1 MRCSKTAKTSPKID
15 GAKPSAPSAS
25 AVRDAAPKNSEERLL
40 QQLTRSKIYQDY
52 ERAFSEATQMPLSL
66 RAVEIWNTAHRGKKF
81 ENPFCALVSQSG
93 RSCAACLDVQH
104 QITEGEG
111 DKPRMITCFAGM
123 ADSAVPVHLG
133 LKTIGYL
140 QTGQVLLRSPNKAQ
154 FQRVVHQLLEWGATL
169 DIEQLEE
176 AYFQTHV
183 LTPSQYQAMVK
194 LLDIFAQ
201 HLSALSNQIAL
212 QEANAEP
219 PIIHRAKDFIEKH
232 KSDPISLSEVA
243 RALNV
248 STFYFCKLFK
258 KATGINFTE
267 YLSRVRIEKA
277 KNLLLNPNLRVSE
290 IAYEVGFQSLT
301 HFNRVFLRIVGRSPT
316 AYRSALPK

>member
-1 MRCSKTAKTSPKID
+1 MGGREAMT
-15 GAKPSAPSAS
+15 
-25 AVRDAAPKNSEERLL
+25 KNPEERLL
-40 QQLTRSKIYQDY
+40 AQLSRSKIYQDY

-66 RAVEIWNTAHRGKKF
+66 RPVDIWNTAHRGKKF
-81 ENPFCALVSQSG
+81 ENPFCALIAQSG

-104 QITEGEG
+104 QVTVGEG
-111 DKPRMITCFAGM
+111 ARTLSCFAGLS
-123 ADSAVPVHLG
+123 DSAVPVHLG

-140 QTGQVLLRSPNKAQ
+140 QTGQVLLRAPNKAQ
-154 FQRVVHQLLEWGATL
+154 FQRIARQLLDWGATI
-169 DIEQLEE
+169 DTEQLEE

-183 LTPSQYQAMVK
+183 LTTSQYQAMVK
-194 LLDIFAQ
+194 LLEIFAQ
-201 HLSALSNQIAL
+201 HLSALSNQIDL

-219 PIIHRAKDFIEKH
+219 PIIHRAKEFIEKH
-232 KSDPISLSEVA
+232 KSDPLSLSEVA

-316 AYRSALPK
+316 AYRDALPK

>member
-1 MRCSKTAKTSPKID
+1 MKTETHLNPGTHEHEAT
-15 GAKPSAPSAS
+15 
-25 AVRDAAPKNSEERLL
+25 PKNADDRLL
-40 QQLTRSKIYQDY
+40 TQLSRSKIYQDY
-52 ERAFSEATQMPLSL
+52 EKAFSEATQLPLSL
-66 RAVEIWNTAHRGKKF
+66 RPVDLWNTAHRGKKF
-81 ENPFCALVSQSG
+81 ENPFCAMVSQSS
-93 RSCAACLDVQH
+93 RSCAACLDMQH
-104 QITEGEG
+104 QVTLSDD
-111 DKPRMITCFAGM
+111 DKPRTVMCFAGM
-123 ADSAVPVHLG
+123 SDTAVPVHLG

-140 QTGQVLLRSPNKAQ
+140 QTGQVLMRAPNKAQ
-154 FQRVVHQLLEWGATL
+154 FQRIARQLLEWGATL
-169 DIEQLEE
+169 DVEQLE
-176 AYFQTHV
+176 AAFFQSHV
-183 LTPSQYQAMVK
+183 LTPAQYHAMVK
-194 LLDIFAQ
+194 LLEIFAQ
-201 HLSALSNQIAL
+201 HLSTLSNQIAL

-219 PIIHRAKDFIEKH
+219 PIIHRAKEFIETH

-316 AYRSALPK
+316 AYRDSLPK

>member
-1 MRCSKTAKTSPKID
+1 MSGR
-15 GAKPSAPSAS
+15 
-25 AVRDAAPKNSEERLL
+25 AAMMKNPEERLV

-66 RAVEIWNTAHRGKKF
+66 RPVDIWNTAHRGKKF
-81 ENPFCALVSQSG
+81 ENPFCALISQSG
-93 RSCAACLDVQH
+93 RACAACLDIQH
-104 QITEGEG
+104 QVASEEGA
-111 DKPRMITCFAGM
+111 KTVTCFAGLT
-123 ADSAVPVHLG
+123 DSAVPVHLG
-133 LKTIGYL
+133 VKTIGYL
-140 QTGQVLLRSPNKAQ
+140 QTGQILMRSPNKGQ
-154 FQRVVHQLLEWGATL
+154 FQKIARQLLEWGTTIDAT
-169 DIEQLEE
+169 QLEE
-176 AYFQTHV
+176 AYFQTRV
-183 LTPSQYQAMVK
+183 LTTAQYQAMVK
-194 LLDIFAQ
+194 LLEIFAQ

-219 PIIHRAKDFIEKH
+219 PIIHRAKEFIEAH

-316 AYRSALPK
+316 AYRDALPK

>member
-1 MRCSKTAKTSPKID
+1 MAGRETM
-15 GAKPSAPSAS
+15 
-25 AVRDAAPKNSEERLL
+25 PKNPDERLL
-40 QQLTRSKIYQDY
+40 QQLSRSKIYQEY

-66 RAVEIWNTAHRGKKF
+66 RPVDIWNTAHRGKKF
-81 ENPFCALVSQSG
+81 ENPFCAQLAQAG

-104 QITEGEG
+104 QITVSEGG
-111 DKPRMITCFAGM
+111 KTNTVNCFANLC
-123 ADSAVPVHLG
+123 DTAVPVHLG
-133 LKTIGYL
+133 PKIIGYL
-140 QTGQVLLRSPNKAQ
+140 QTGQILLREPNKAQ
-154 FQRVVHQLLEWGATL
+154 FQRVARQLVEWGSAV
-169 DIEQLEE
+169 DAEQLEA
-176 AYFQTHV
+176 AYFQTRV
-183 LTPSQYQAMVK
+183 LTTQQYQAMVK
-194 LLDIFAQ
+194 LLEIFAQ
-201 HLSALSNQIAL
+201 HLSTLSNQIAL

-219 PIIHRAKDFIEKH
+219 PIIHRAKEFIENH

-316 AYRSALPK
+316 AYRDALPK

>member
-1 MRCSKTAKTSPKID
+1 MKSSLHTNVGGRE
-15 GAKPSAPSAS
+15 
-25 AVRDAAPKNSEERLL
+25 AAPKNPDERLL
-40 QQLTRSKIYQDY
+40 QQLSRSKIYQDY
-52 ERAFSEATQMPLSL
+52 ERAYSEATQMPLSL
-66 RAVEIWNTAHRGKKF
+66 RPVDIWNTAHRGKKF
-81 ENPFCALVSQSG
+81 ENPFCTMVSQSS

-104 QITEGEG
+104 QITQGDGE
-111 DKPRMITCFAGM
+111 KPRMITCFAGL

-133 LKTIGYL
+133 LKTIGFL
-140 QTGQVLLRSPNKAQ
+140 QTGQVLLRAPNKAQ
-154 FQRVVHQLLEWGATL
+154 FQRIARQLLEWGATV
-169 DIEQLEE
+169 DMAQLEE
-176 AYFQTHV
+176 AYFQTKV
-183 LTPSQYQAMVK
+183 LTTAQYQAMVK
-194 LLDIFAQ
+194 LVEIFAQ
-201 HLSALSNQIAL
+201 HLSTLSNQIAL

-219 PIIHRAKDFIEKH
+219 PIIHRAKEYIENH

-316 AYRSALPK
+316 AYRDALPK

>member
-1 MRCSKTAKTSPKID
+1 MHTSG
-15 GAKPSAPSAS
+15 GAQEPMT
-25 AVRDAAPKNSEERLL
+25 KNPEDRLI

-52 ERAFSEATQMPLSL
+52 ERAYSEATQMPLSL
-66 RAVEIWNTAHRGKKF
+66 RPVDIWNMAHRGKKF
-81 ENPFCALVSQSG
+81 ENPFCALISQSS
-93 RSCAACLDVQH
+93 RPCAACLDVQH
-104 QITEGEG
+104 QIAGSDGER
-111 DKPRMITCFAGM
+111 PSMVTCFAGM
-123 ADSAVPVHLG
+123 TDSAVPVHLG
-133 LKTIGYL
+133 LKTIGFL
-140 QTGQVLLRSPNKAQ
+140 QTGQVLLRAPNKAQ
-154 FQRVVHQLLEWGATL
+154 FQKIARQLLEWGATV
-169 DIEQLEE
+169 DVEQLEE
-176 AYFQTHV
+176 AYFQTKV
-183 LTPSQYQAMVK
+183 LTAPQYQAMVK
-194 LLDIFAQ
+194 LLEIFAQ

-219 PIIHRAKDFIEKH
+219 PIIHRAKEFIEQH
-232 KSDPISLSEVA
+232 KSDAISLSEVA

-316 AYRSALPK
+316 AYRDSLPK

>member
-1 MRCSKTAKTSPKID
+1 MT
-15 GAKPSAPSAS
+15 
-25 AVRDAAPKNSEERLL
+25 KNPDERLL
-40 QQLTRSKIYQDY
+40 QQLSRSKIYQDY

-66 RAVEIWNTAHRGKKF
+66 RPVDIWNTAHRGKKF
-81 ENPFCALVSQSG
+81 ENPFCAFVSQSS

-104 QITEGEG
+104 QVAVGEG
-111 DKPRMITCFAGM
+111 PKTLTCFAGLT
-123 ADSAVPVHLG
+123 DSAVPVHLG
-133 LKTIGYL
+133 TKTIGYL
-140 QTGQVLLRSPNKAQ
+140 QTGQILMRAPNKAQ
-154 FQRVVHQLLEWGATL
+154 FQRIARQLLEWGATV
-169 DIEQLEE
+169 DVEQLEE

-183 LTPSQYQAMVK
+183 LTAAQYQAMVK
-194 LLDIFAQ
+194 LLEIFAQ

-219 PIIHRAKDFIEKH
+219 PIIHRAKEFIEAH

-316 AYRSALPK
+316 AYRDTLPS

>member
-1 MRCSKTAKTSPKID
+1 MGGREAMT
-15 GAKPSAPSAS
+15 
-25 AVRDAAPKNSEERLL
+25 KNPEERLL
-40 QQLTRSKIYQDY
+40 QQLSRSKIYQDY

-66 RAVEIWNTAHRGKKF
+66 RPIDIWNTAHRGKKF
-81 ENPFCALVSQSG
+81 ENPFCALISQSS

-104 QITEGEG
+104 QVTMGEG
-111 DKPRMITCFAGM
+111 TRTLSCFAGFS
-123 ADSAVPVHLG
+123 DSAVPVHLG

-140 QTGQVLLRSPNKAQ
+140 QTGQILLRAPNKAQ
-154 FQRVVHQLLEWGATL
+154 FQRIARQLLEWGATV
-169 DIEQLEE
+169 DTAQLEE

-183 LTPSQYQAMVK
+183 LTTTQYQAMVK
-194 LLDIFAQ
+194 LLEIFAQ
-201 HLSALSNQIAL
+201 HLSTLSNQIAL

-219 PIIHRAKDFIEKH
+219 PIIHRAKEFIEKH

-316 AYRSALPK
+316 AYRDALPK

>member
-1 MRCSKTAKTSPKID
+1 MKPEMNTATQEP
-15 GAKPSAPSAS
+15 
-25 AVRDAAPKNSEERLL
+25 APKSGEDRLL
-40 QQLTRSKIYQDY
+40 QQLSRSKIYQDY
-52 ERAFSEATQMPLSL
+52 ERAFSEATQLPLSL
-66 RAVEIWNTAHRGKKF
+66 RPVELWNTAHRGKKF
-81 ENPFCALVSQSG
+81 ENPFCALVSQSN

-104 QITEGEG
+104 QVTQGG
-111 DKPRMITCFAGM
+111 DEKPRTVTCFAGLS
-123 ADSAVPVHLG
+123 DTAVPVFLG

-140 QTGQVLLRSPNKAQ
+140 QTGQVLLRAPSKGQ
-154 FQRVVHQLLEWGATL
+154 FQRVARQLVEWGSTL
-169 DIEQLEE
+169 DMEQLEE
-176 AYFQTHV
+176 AYLQSHV
-183 LTPSQYQAMVK
+183 LTPAQYHAMVK
-194 LLDIFAQ
+194 LLEIFAQ
-201 HLSALSNQIAL
+201 HLSTLSNQIAL

-219 PIIHRAKDFIEKH
+219 PIIHRAKEFIENH

-301 HFNRVFLRIVGRSPT
+301 HFNRVFLRIVGKSPT
-316 AYRSALPK
+316 SYRDSLPK

>member
-1 MRCSKTAKTSPKID
+1 MKPELNLNTATQEPTPKSGED
-15 GAKPSAPSAS
+15 
-25 AVRDAAPKNSEERLL
+25 RLL
-40 QQLTRSKIYQDY
+40 QQLSRSKIYQDY
-52 ERAFSEATQMPLSL
+52 ERAFSEATQLPLSL
-66 RAVEIWNTAHRGKKF
+66 RPVELWNTAHRGKKF
-81 ENPFCALVSQSG
+81 ENPFCALVSQSN

-104 QITEGEG
+104 QVTQGG
-111 DKPRMITCFAGM
+111 DEKPRTVTCFAGLS
-123 ADSAVPVHLG
+123 DTAVPVFLG

-140 QTGQVLLRSPNKAQ
+140 QTGQVLLRAPSKGQ
-154 FQRVVHQLLEWGATL
+154 FQRIARQLVEWGSTL
-169 DIEQLEE
+169 DMEQLEE
-176 AYFQTHV
+176 AYLQSHV
-183 LTPSQYQAMVK
+183 LTPAQYHAMVK
-194 LLDIFAQ
+194 LLEIFAQ
-201 HLSALSNQIAL
+201 HLSTLSNQIAL

-219 PIIHRAKDFIEKH
+219 PIIHRAKEFIENH

-301 HFNRVFLRIVGRSPT
+301 HFNRVFLRIVGKSPT
-316 AYRSALPK
+316 SYRDSLPK

>member
-1 MRCSKTAKTSPKID
+1 MGGREAMT
-15 GAKPSAPSAS
+15 
-25 AVRDAAPKNSEERLL
+25 KNPEERLL
-40 QQLTRSKIYQDY
+40 AQLSRSKIYQDY

-66 RAVEIWNTAHRGKKF
+66 RPVDIWNTAHRGKKF
-81 ENPFCALVSQSG
+81 ENPFCALIAQSG

-104 QITEGEG
+104 QVTVGEG
-111 DKPRMITCFAGM
+111 ARTLSCFAGLS
-123 ADSAVPVHLG
+123 DSAVPVHLG

-140 QTGQVLLRSPNKAQ
+140 QTGQVLLRAPNKAQ
-154 FQRVVHQLLEWGATL
+154 FQRIARQLLDWGATI
-169 DIEQLEE
+169 DTEQLEE

-183 LTPSQYQAMVK
+183 LTTSQYQAMVK
-194 LLDIFAQ
+194 LLEIFAQ

-219 PIIHRAKDFIEKH
+219 PIIHRAKEFIEKH
-232 KSDPISLSEVA
+232 KSVPLSLSEVA

-316 AYRSALPK
+316 AYRDALPK

>member
-1 MRCSKTAKTSPKID
+1 M
-15 GAKPSAPSAS
+15 
-25 AVRDAAPKNSEERLL
+25 PKNSDERLL

-52 ERAFSEATQMPLSL
+52 ERAYSEATQMPLSL
-66 RAVEIWNTAHRGKKF
+66 RPVDLWNAAHRGKKH
-81 ENPFCALVSQSG
+81 ENPFCALVTQSG
-93 RSCAACLDVQH
+93 RSCAACLEVQ
-104 QITEGEG
+104 QEITESDGE
-111 DKPRMITCFAGM
+111 KPRTVTCFAGLS
-123 ADSAVPVHLG
+123 DTAVPVHLG
-133 LKTIGYL
+133 EKTIGFL
-140 QTGQVLLRSPNKAQ
+140 QTGQVLLRAANKAQ
-154 FQRVVHQLLEWGATL
+154 FQKIARQLLEWGTTVDAT
-169 DIEQLEE
+169 QLEE
-176 AYFQTHV
+176 AYSQSKV
-183 LTPSQYQAMVK
+183 LTPVQYHSMVK
-194 LLDIFAQ
+194 LLEIFAQ
-201 HLSALSNQIAL
+201 HLSNLSNQIAL
-212 QEANAEP
+212 QEANSEP
-219 PIIHRAKDFIEKH
+219 PIIVRAKEFIEKH

-316 AYRSALPK
+316 AYRDALPK

>member
-1 MRCSKTAKTSPKID
+1 M
-15 GAKPSAPSAS
+15 
-25 AVRDAAPKNSEERLL
+25 PKNPEERLI
-40 QQLTRSKIYQDY
+40 QQLSRSKIYQDY
-52 ERAFSEATQMPLSL
+52 ERAFSEATRLPLSL
-66 RAVEIWNTAHRGKKF
+66 RPVEVWNTSHRGKKH
-81 ENPFCALVSQSG
+81 ENPFCALVSNSS

-104 QITEGEG
+104 QITETDG
-111 DKPRMITCFAGM
+111 DKPRTVTCFAGLS
-123 ADSAVPVHLG
+123 DTAVPIHLG

-140 QTGQVLLRSPNKAQ
+140 QTGQILLRMPSKAQ
-154 FQRVVHQLLEWGATL
+154 FQRIARQLLEWGANF
-169 DIEQLEE
+169 DMIQLEE
-176 AYFQTHV
+176 AYFQSRV
-183 LTPSQYQAMVK
+183 LTTPQYQAMVK
-194 LLDIFAQ
+194 LLEIFAQ
-201 HLSALSNQIAL
+201 HLSTLSNQIAL

-219 PIIHRAKDFIEKH
+219 PIIHRAKEFIENH
-232 KSDPISLSEVA
+232 KSDAISLSEVA

-316 AYRSALPK
+316 AYRDALPK

>member
-1 MRCSKTAKTSPKID
+1 MGGREAMT
-15 GAKPSAPSAS
+15 
-25 AVRDAAPKNSEERLL
+25 KNPEERLL
-40 QQLTRSKIYQDY
+40 AQLSRSKIYQDY

-66 RAVEIWNTAHRGKKF
+66 RPVDIWNTAHRGKKF
-81 ENPFCALVSQSG
+81 ENPFCALIAQSG

-104 QITEGEG
+104 QVTVGEG
-111 DKPRMITCFAGM
+111 ARTLSCFAGLS
-123 ADSAVPVHLG
+123 DSAVPVHLG

-140 QTGQVLLRSPNKAQ
+140 QTGQVLLRAPNKAQ
-154 FQRVVHQLLEWGATL
+154 FQRIARQLLDWGATI
-169 DIEQLEE
+169 DTEQLEE

-183 LTPSQYQAMVK
+183 LTTSQYQAMVK
-194 LLDIFAQ
+194 LLEIFAQ

-219 PIIHRAKDFIEKH
+219 PIIHRAKEFIEKH
-232 KSDPISLSEVA
+232 KSDPLSLSEVA

-316 AYRSALPK
+316 AYRDALPK

>member
-1 MRCSKTAKTSPKID
+1 M
-15 GAKPSAPSAS
+15 
-25 AVRDAAPKNSEERLL
+25 PKNPENRLL

-52 ERAFSEATQMPLSL
+52 ERAFSDATQMPLSL
-66 RAVEIWNTAHRGKKF
+66 RTVDVWNMAHRGKKF
-81 ENPFCALVSQSG
+81 ENPFCALLSQSS
-93 RSCAACLDVQH
+93 RACAACLDVQH
-104 QITEGEG
+104 QITVSDGG
-111 DKPRMITCFAGM
+111 KPRTVNCFAGFS
-123 ADSAVPVHLG
+123 DTAVPVYLG
-133 LKTIGYL
+133 DKTIGYL
-140 QTGQVLLRSPNKAQ
+140 QTGQVLLRSPNKSQ
-154 FQRVVHQLLEWGATL
+154 FQKTSRQLLEWGSTV
-169 DIEQLEE
+169 DVNQLEE
-176 AYFQTHV
+176 AYFQSKV
-183 LTPSQYQAMVK
+183 LTPVQYQAMVK
-194 LLDIFAQ
+194 LLEIFAQ
-201 HLSALSNQIAL
+201 HLSTLSNQIAL
-212 QEANAEP
+212 QEANSEP
-219 PIIHRAKDFIEKH
+219 PIIIRAKEFIEKH

-316 AYRSALPK
+316 AYRDALPK

>member
-1 MRCSKTAKTSPKID
+1 MHATVVGREAMT
-15 GAKPSAPSAS
+15 
-25 AVRDAAPKNSEERLL
+25 KNPDEQLL
-40 QQLTRSKIYQDY
+40 QQLSRSKIYQDY
-52 ERAFSEATQMPLSL
+52 ERAFSDATQMPLSL
-66 RAVEIWNTAHRGKKF
+66 RPIDIWNPAHRGKKF
-81 ENPFCALVSQSG
+81 ENPFCALIAQSSH
-93 RSCAACLDVQH
+93 SCATCLEVQH
-104 QITEGEG
+104 QVTIDGGE
-111 DKPRMITCFAGM
+111 KPRSLTCFAGLT
-123 ADSAVPVHLG
+123 DSAVPVHLG

-140 QTGQVLLRSPNKAQ
+140 QTGQILLRAPNKAQ
-154 FQRVVHQLLEWGATL
+154 FQRITRQLLEWGSAIDTK
-169 DIEQLEE
+169 QLEE
-176 AYFQTHV
+176 AYFQTKV
-183 LTPSQYQAMVK
+183 LTPVQYQAMVK
-194 LLDIFAQ
+194 LLEIFAQ

-212 QEANAEP
+212 QAANAEP
-219 PIIHRAKDFIEKH
+219 PIIHRAKEFIENH

-267 YLSRVRIEKA
+267 YLSRLRIEKA

-316 AYRSALPK
+316 AYRDALPK

>member
-1 MRCSKTAKTSPKID
+1 MT
-15 GAKPSAPSAS
+15 
-25 AVRDAAPKNSEERLL
+25 KNPEERLL
-40 QQLTRSKIYQDY
+40 QQLSRSKIYQDY

-66 RAVEIWNTAHRGKKF
+66 RPVDIWNTAHRGKKF
-81 ENPFCALVSQSG
+81 ENPFCALISQSG
-93 RSCAACLDVQH
+93 RSCAACLDTQH
-104 QITEGEG
+104 QVTVGEG
-111 DKPRMITCFAGM
+111 ARTVTCFAGLS
-123 ADSAVPVHLG
+123 DSAVPVHLG

-140 QTGQVLLRSPNKAQ
+140 QTGQILLRAPNKAQ
-154 FQRVVHQLLEWGATL
+154 FQRIARQLLEWGATV
-169 DIEQLEE
+169 DTAQLEE
-176 AYFQTHV
+176 AYLQTHV
-183 LTPSQYQAMVK
+183 LTTAQYQAMVK
-194 LLDIFAQ
+194 LLEIFAQ

-219 PIIHRAKDFIEKH
+219 PIIHRAKEFIEKH

-316 AYRSALPK
+316 AYRDALPK

>member
-1 MRCSKTAKTSPKID
+1 MKSGTHANGGSREPVT
-15 GAKPSAPSAS
+15 
-25 AVRDAAPKNSEERLL
+25 KNPEDRLL
-40 QQLTRSKIYQDY
+40 QQLSRSKIYQDY
-52 ERAFSEATQMPLSL
+52 ERAFSEATQLPLSL
-66 RAVEIWNTAHRGKKF
+66 RPVEVWNAAHRGKRY

-104 QITEGEG
+104 QVTLPDG
-111 DKPRMITCFAGM
+111 DKPRTVTCFAGLS
-123 ADSAVPVHLG
+123 DTAVPVHLG

-140 QTGQVLLRSPNKAQ
+140 QTGQVLLRTPNKAQ
-154 FQRVVHQLLEWGATL
+154 FQRVSRQLVEWGATL
-169 DIEQLEE
+169 DTAQLEE
-176 AYFQTHV
+176 AYFQSHV
-183 LTPSQYQAMVK
+183 LTAAQYHAMVK
-194 LLDIFAQ
+194 LLEIFAQ
-201 HLSALSNQIAL
+201 HLSTLSNQIAL

-219 PIIHRAKDFIEKH
+219 PIIHRAKEFIETH

-316 AYRSALPK
+316 AYRDALPK

>member
-1 MRCSKTAKTSPKID
+1 MT
-15 GAKPSAPSAS
+15 
-25 AVRDAAPKNSEERLL
+25 KNPEERLL

-52 ERAFSEATQMPLSL
+52 ERAFSDATQMPLSL
-66 RAVEIWNTAHRGKKF
+66 RPVDIWNMAHRGKKF
-81 ENPFCALVSQSG
+81 ENPFCALVTQSS
-93 RSCAACLDVQH
+93 RACAACLDVQH
-104 QITEGEG
+104 QIADAEGAQTL
-111 DKPRMITCFAGM
+111 TCFAGLT
-123 ADSAVPVHLG
+123 DSAVPVHLG
-133 LKTIGYL
+133 TKTIGYL
-140 QTGQVLLRSPNKAQ
+140 QTGQILLRAPNKGQ
-154 FQRVVHQLLEWGATL
+154 FQKIARQLLEWGVTV
-169 DIEQLEE
+169 DPSQLEA
-176 AYFQTHV
+176 AYFQSRV
-183 LTPSQYQAMVK
+183 LTQAQYQAMIK
-194 LLDIFAQ
+194 LLEIFAQ
-201 HLSALSNQIAL
+201 HLRVLSNQIAL
-212 QEANAEP
+212 QEAHAEP
-219 PIIHRAKDFIEKH
+219 PIIHRAKEFIEAH

-316 AYRSALPK
+316 AYRDALPK